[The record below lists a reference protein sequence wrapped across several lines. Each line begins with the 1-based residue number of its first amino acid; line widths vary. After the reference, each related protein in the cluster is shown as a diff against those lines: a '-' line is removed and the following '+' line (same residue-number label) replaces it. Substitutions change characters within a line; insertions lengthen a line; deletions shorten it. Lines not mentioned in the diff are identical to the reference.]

1 MVTSRD
7 ETRRIL
13 ARFLPRFAELARER
27 VERALALAARAEFG
41 AIVSELH
48 ALAGEA
54 TLLGLNRI
62 AELAREGEETARKG
76 DSRTECERVLHA
88 LATHVAS
95 VHHCAS

>member
-13 ARFLPRFAELARER
+13 ARFLPRFAALARER
-27 VERALALAARAEFG
+27 VERALAHAARAEFG
-41 AIVSELH
+41 AIASELH

-54 TLLGLNRI
+54 ALLGLDRI

-76 DSRTECERVLHA
+76 DSPTECERVLHA